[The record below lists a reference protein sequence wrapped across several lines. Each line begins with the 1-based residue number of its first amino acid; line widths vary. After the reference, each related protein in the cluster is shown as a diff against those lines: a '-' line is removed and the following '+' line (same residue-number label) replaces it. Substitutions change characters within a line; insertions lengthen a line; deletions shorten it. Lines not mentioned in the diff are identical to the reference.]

1 MLKNYLKTAWRSL
14 LRNKS
19 YTIINITGLGI
30 GIAACLLIFLVVN
43 FETSFDDYHAKK
55 DRIYRVITERHTPDG
70 IKYKGGVPMPVAPA
84 LRVDYAQLP
93 QVASVFNNYNLQM
106 NVADEHTGQVKKF
119 NDDDVYFAE
128 PQMFKIFDFEWLG
141 GDKQSALT
149 EPNTVILSQR
159 IAEKYFGKWQAAIGK
174 TVRCDNAIDLK
185 VTGVL
190 KNHPNNTDLPI
201 DIAVSYSTIK
211 NTGYSQNLTDW
222 GSNLSAHNCFIVLP
236 DKVSAAG
243 FNSFLNSFVKKYKPE
258 KKNQDFL
265 KLQAFTDMHYDSKVP
280 IFSGQVFS
288 KDLIKTISLIG
299 VFLLVI
305 ACVNFINL
313 ATAQAVNRSKEVGIR
328 KVLGSGRRQL
338 ILQFI
343 SETFIITLISV
354 GLGIALSEA
363 ALPSLNN
370 LLEVKLNANFLA
382 NTNIVLFL
390 VAVVIGVTLLSG
402 LYPAVV
408 LSGFNPI
415 AALKNKISTTKSNG
429 ITLRRSLVVLQFGI
443 AQVLVIATIVVINQL
458 DHFKNSSLGFDKN
471 AVITV
476 PLPSDSVSRLK
487 LTALH
492 NQIIQQPGVEDFSLS
507 YGSPSDDKNWG
518 TSFNYNDAAE
528 SAETKASL
536 KWADAEYFKLYGMA
550 FVAGRPYIKSDTLRE
565 FVVNEAM
572 VKSLGVK
579 DAKDVI
585 GKNISIWGER
595 VARIVG
601 VVKDFNTVSLRD
613 QVPPVI
619 MGAWKD
625 QYELANIKLKPAN
638 IKQTLANIEHIWSGT
653 FPDNIYEYK
662 FLDDKIADFY
672 KKEDQLSQLYKI
684 FAGIAIFI
692 SCLGLYGMVSFM
704 AVQRTKEVGIRKT
717 LGASV
722 GNIVYLFSKEFTL
735 LIVVAF
741 VIAAPLAWY
750 FMQQWLQGFTY
761 RIKPGAGIF
770 VLTISLSI
778 IIAWLTVGYKAIT
791 AALVNPVKSLK
802 SE

>member
-1 MLKNYLKTAWRSL
+1 MYRNYFKTAWRSL

-19 YTIINITGLGI
+19 YTIINITGLAI

-43 FETSFDDYHAKK
+43 FETSFDNYHTKK
-55 DRIYRVITERHTPDG
+55 DHIYRVITERHTPDG
-70 IKYKGGVPMPVAPA
+70 IKYKGGVPMPVAPT

-93 QVASVFNNYNLQM
+93 QVASVFNNYDLQM
-106 NVADEHTGQVKKF
+106 NITDEHTGQVKKF

-141 GDKQSALT
+141 GDKQGALT

-159 IAEKYFGKWQAAIGK
+159 VAEKYFGKWQDAIGK
-174 TVRCDNAIDLK
+174 TVRCDNKIDLK

-190 KNHPNNTDLPI
+190 QNHPANTDLPI

-211 NTGYSQNLTDW
+211 NTGYLQNLTDW
-222 GSNLSAHNCFIVLP
+222 GSNLSAHNCFIILP
-236 DKVSAAG
+236 DNVSPAS
-243 FNSFLNSFVKKYKPE
+243 FNSFLKSFVNKYKPE

-265 KLQAFTDMHYDSKVP
+265 KLQAFTDLHYDSKVP

-328 KVLGSGRRQL
+328 KVLGSGRQQL

-363 ALPSLNN
+363 VLPSLNN

-382 NTNIVLFL
+382 NTDMVLFL
-390 VAVVIGVTLLSG
+390 GGVVVGVTLLSG

-415 AALKNKISTTKSNG
+415 SALKNKISTTKSSG
-429 ITLRRSLVVLQFGI
+429 VTLRRSLVVLQFGI
-443 AQVLVIATIVVINQL
+443 AQVLVIATIIVISQL
-458 DHFKNSSLGFDKN
+458 DHFKSSPLGFDKE

-476 PLPSDSVSRLK
+476 PLASDSVTRLK
-487 LTALH
+487 LTALQ
-492 NQIIQQPGVEDFSLS
+492 NEIIQQPGVQDFSLS

-518 TSFNYNDAAE
+518 TSFKYNDAAE
-528 SAETKASL
+528 NAETKASL
-536 KWADAEYFKLYGMA
+536 KWADAEYFKLYGMT

-565 FVVNEAM
+565 FVINEAM

-625 QYELANIKLKPAN
+625 QYEIANIKLKPAN
-638 IKQTLANIEHIWSGT
+638 IKQTLAGIEQIWSRT

-662 FLDDKIADFY
+662 FLDEKIANFY

-722 GNIVYLFSKEFTL
+722 SNIVYLFSKEFTM

-741 VIAAPLAWY
+741 VIAAPVAWY
-750 FMQQWLQGFTY
+750 FMQQWLQGFHLSHY
-761 RIKPGAGIF
+761 SRAQAYLCLLF
-770 VLTISLSI
+770 RYLSL
-778 IIAWLTVGYKAIT
+778 LHG
-791 AALVNPVKSLK
+791 
-802 SE
+802 